1 MYLLKEIHFL
11 IRSVCWHNSS
21 CDSYVF
27 WSHRVFKIGVSCVL
41 LHTES
46 KKKEFAAQSP
56 LWMSD
61 ELEFWPERG
70 EPLPQFALLAALYSE
85 LIAVTVNGQLYQWKW
100 NEAEPYRHSEVCIH
114 YSLKLRIAAQN
125 V

>member
-1 MYLLKEIHFL
+1 
-11 IRSVCWHNSS
+11 
-21 CDSYVF
+21 
-27 WSHRVFKIGVSCVL
+27 
-41 LHTES
+41 
-46 KKKEFAAQSP
+46 
-56 LWMSD
+56 MSD

-85 LIAVTVNGQLYQWKW
+85 LIAVTVSGQLYQWKW

-125 V
+125 VNTATLYFNGADIRNCVCVCQLRNLIRSKKIPQN

>member
-11 IRSVCWHNSS
+11 IHSFCWPNSS
-21 CDSYVF
+21 CDSCVS
-27 WSHRVFKIGVSCVL
+27 WSHHVFKIGVWCVL
-41 LHTES
+41 CHTES

-70 EPLPQFALLAALYSE
+70 EPLPQFGLLAALYSE
-85 LIAVTVNGQLYQWKW
+85 LIAVTVSGQLYQWKW
-100 NEAEPYRHSEVCIH
+100 NEAEPYRHSEVRNH
-114 YSLKLRIAAQN
+114 YSLKVRIAAQN

>member
-11 IRSVCWHNSS
+11 IHSLCWHNST
-21 CDSYVF
+21 CDSCVF
-27 WSHRVFKIGVSCVL
+27 WPHRVIKIGVWCVL
-41 LHTES
+41 HHTES

-70 EPLPQFALLAALYSE
+70 EPLPQFSVLAALYSE
-85 LIAVTVNGQLYQWKW
+85 LIAVTVSGHLYQWKW
-100 NEAEPYRHSEVCIH
+100 NEAEPYRHSEVCSN
-114 YSLKLRIAAQN
+114 YSLKLRIAGQN